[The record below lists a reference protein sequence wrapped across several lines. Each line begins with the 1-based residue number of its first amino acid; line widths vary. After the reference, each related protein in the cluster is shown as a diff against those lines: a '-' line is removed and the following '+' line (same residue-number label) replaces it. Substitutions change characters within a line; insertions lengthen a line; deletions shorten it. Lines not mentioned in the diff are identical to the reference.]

1 VDTADKNDTQTVA
14 TIAFSRGLFTYS
26 QKTRSFTP
34 VLMSTSPQLI
44 AAILILIDFG
54 TVQACGIYDT
64 IQEAILTCAQNRAEP
79 ITKKWGEKKND

>member
-1 VDTADKNDTQTVA
+1 MQFYT
-14 TIAFSRGLFTYS
+14 SLFTYS
-26 QKTRSFTP
+26 QKREIFYP
-34 VLMSTSPQLI
+34 GVDADIKLPQLI

-79 ITKKWGEKKND
+79 KKRKMTKK